1 VSLLSLLLSAPTFG
15 WQAVVCS
22 NERAGPHALWR
33 ASGVLA
39 KAARRGEDRGMPPDQ
54 GCYEERYR
62 LTFPVAQSAA
72 ISFVV
77 LIPALFSHQPLPWL
91 ILFLLGFVLSTVPW
105 VLAVASRKIAFRA
118 DMAGITLGA
127 DPLSWPFRHA
137 SAVSVPWADVE
148 GIVLYPGGGS
158 VGWGSK
164 ETLGIGIQRRP
175 GAPALPRAISQLAAA
190 RCPVLS
196 PGPSARSAPGGWT
209 ASVLPRSPRP
219 WLPPSPSPTRALAR
233 TQVLKGRAK
242 QVVPRSPDPRI
253 KRQARPYSNSSESVR
268 PPDLSLAYPLGAVR
282 PNPAL
287 CNGVAARVAALRRAR
302 RGDGCADRSTSDR
315 HCVGC
320 PA

>member
-1 VSLLSLLLSAPTFG
+1 MVSLLSLLLSAPTFG

-91 ILFLLGFVLSTVPW
+91 ILFPPW
-105 VLAVASRKIAFRA
+105 LRSQHCA
-118 DMAGITLGA
+118 LGA
-127 DPLSWPFRHA
+127 RRGQPQDRLPRRHGRYHARCRPAQLPFRHA
-137 SAVSVPWADVE
+137 SAVSVPWAEVE

-175 GAPALPRAISQLAAA
+175 GAPALPRGNKPAR
-190 RCPVLS
+190 RCPV
-196 PGPSARSAPGGWT
+196 PG
-209 ASVLPRSPRP
+209 
-219 WLPPSPSPTRALAR
+219 
-233 TQVLKGRAK
+233 
-242 QVVPRSPDPRI
+242 VV
-253 KRQARPYSNSSESVR
+253 A
-268 PPDLSLAYPLGAVR
+268 GAVR
-282 PNPAL
+282 PVSAWRL
-287 CNGVAARVAALRRAR
+287 DRERLAALTAAVAPAIPITDACT
-302 RGDGCADRSTSDR
+302 GAHPGVEGPGQAGSATEPGPAD
-315 HCVGC
+315 
-320 PA
+320 

>member
-1 VSLLSLLLSAPTFG
+1 MSLLSLLLSAPTFG

-175 GAPALPRAISQLAAA
+175 GAPALPRGNKPAR
-190 RCPVLS
+190 RCPV
-196 PGPSARSAPGGWT
+196 PG
-209 ASVLPRSPRP
+209 
-219 WLPPSPSPTRALAR
+219 
-233 TQVLKGRAK
+233 
-242 QVVPRSPDPRI
+242 VV
-253 KRQARPYSNSSESVR
+253 A
-268 PPDLSLAYPLGAVR
+268 GAVR
-282 PNPAL
+282 PVSAWRL
-287 CNGVAARVAALRRAR
+287 DRERLAALTAAVAPAIPITDACT
-302 RGDGCADRSTSDR
+302 GAHPGVEGPGQAGSATEPGPAD
-315 HCVGC
+315 
-320 PA
+320 